1 MTVRVGLKKFK
12 FNGHVSILINVTN
25 PTEYVLLHANELL
38 VTLVSAQTIKGSEY
52 DLVLS
57 ECGPQLNKNLT
68 PVVRL
73 YARKKIDILFP
84 FSDKTKQYSC
94 FIFGNSNQT
103 FNSQSPLLLS
113 RLNEKT

>member
-1 MTVRVGLKKFK
+1 MTVRVDLKKFK

-57 ECGPQLNKNLT
+57 ECGPKKTNDGT
-68 PVVRL
+68 VVR
-73 YARKKIDILFP
+73 YERKKIDISFP
-84 FSDKTKQYSC
+84 FSDKTKQYSW
-94 FIFGNSNQT
+94 FIFVNSNQT
-103 FNSQSPLLLS
+103 FNTQSPLLYF
-113 RLNEKT
+113 

>member
-1 MTVRVGLKKFK
+1 MRCSLIFFAVLRCSGSPHVPLPNHYDVTVRVGLKKFK

-57 ECGPQLNKNLT
+57 EMRASAK
-68 PVVRL
+68 
-73 YARKKIDILFP
+73 
-84 FSDKTKQYSC
+84 
-94 FIFGNSNQT
+94 
-103 FNSQSPLLLS
+103 
-113 RLNEKT
+113 